1 MNEMAGFALIFGA
14 LNALML
20 LCLII
25 AIILWRNGGD
35 D

>member
-14 LNALML
+14 LNTVLL
-20 LCLII
+20 LCLIV
-25 AIILWRNGGD
+25 AIILWKNGGD

>member
-1 MNEMAGFALIFGA
+1 MKVFVIFFGA
-14 LNALML
+14 LNTILL
-20 LCLII
+20 LCLIA